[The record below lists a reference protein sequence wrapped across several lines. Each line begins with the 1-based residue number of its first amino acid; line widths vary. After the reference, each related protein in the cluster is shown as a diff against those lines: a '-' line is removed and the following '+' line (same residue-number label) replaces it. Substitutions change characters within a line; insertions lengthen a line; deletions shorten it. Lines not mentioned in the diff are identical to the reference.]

1 MFVVTHIQTNNFY
14 FIILFLKH
22 GNQSDHKL
30 AYSHVDIAGSSGPF
44 PGKPTGSPLPSFF
57 NKYLLPRL

>member
-1 MFVVTHIQTNNFY
+1 MTKTILIFY
-14 FIILFLKH
+14 NSNLKH
-22 GNQSDHKL
+22 GNHSEQKL